1 MESTR
6 RPIMIGA
13 GLAACILLA
22 ACTPAVSPSYESV
35 DPFDKPIE
43 PNGMGAQASQPASE
57 GSLGAP
63 EPLKGSGSVKL
74 AVMEGQRLP
83 ASVEEAFHRY
93 TGFTL
98 EQKEVASASHILG
111 LGVDAVIGLG
121 ANDLFEAGSA
131 LGTTPALDLVPEGT
145 GVEGVASELAY
156 GRDDVC
162 VLADRG
168 WMSANRRSMPS
179 GIEILAS
186 ADHAQLLAFPDPD
199 HFSPSALF
207 IAGARAKLGEGMG
220 QWAFD
225 MRAGGALIASQEEA
239 NSSWTALEPPQSDA
253 QPSRPL
259 MIASMSAI
267 MRSTTNTGVEAAA
280 QALAASCVQRYLYA
294 APAADAANEKGATS
308 FMTWLLTWSG
318 QHALAE
324 AGVAYPLDPQAV
336 ENTPAHW
343 FLTPKSD
350 ALILDE
356 TAIKN
361 TGDALA
367 QWDAASNG

>member
-6 RPIMIGA
+6 RPITIGA
-13 GLAACILLA
+13 GLAACVLLA

-43 PNGMGAQASQPASE
+43 VNGRGAQASQPASE

-63 EPLKGSGSVKL
+63 EPLKGSGSVKI
-74 AVMEGQRLP
+74 AVMEGQTLP
-83 ASVEEAFHRY
+83 ASVEEAFHKH

-98 EQKEVASASHILG
+98 EQKEMTSASQISG

-121 ANDLFEAGSA
+121 ANDLFEGASA

-145 GVEGVASELAY
+145 GVEGAASELAY

-179 GIEILAS
+179 GIDMLAS
-186 ADHAQLLAFPDPD
+186 ADHAQLLAFPDPN
-199 HFSPSALF
+199 HSSPSALF
-207 IAGARAKLGEGMG
+207 IAGARAKLGEGLG
-220 QWAFD
+220 QWASD
-225 MRAGGALIASQEEA
+225 MRTGGGFIASQEEA
-239 NSSWTALEPPQSDA
+239 NSSWTAIESAHSDA
-253 QPSRPL
+253 HPPRPL
-259 MIASMSAI
+259 MIAPMSAI

-280 QALAASCVQRYLYA
+280 QALDASCVQRYLYA

-318 QHALAE
+318 QRALAE
-324 AGVAYPLDPQAV
+324 AGAVYPLDPEAV

-350 ALILDE
+350 ALVLDE
-356 TAIKN
+356 AAIKG